1 MFNGGRNVRAIE
13 NAVAQLR
20 VARSKV
26 AAYEQDLYSK
36 ITTAVLT
43 LTRAKKQYE
52 VALVSERAAQENF
65 EIVTEQFNV
74 GKASSLDRTDA
85 QVSLTEA
92 RAATVSAEYDYREAV
107 AAIAY
112 LVATDPADQLV
123 GD

>member
-1 MFNGGRNVRAIE
+1 M
-13 NAVAQLR
+13 
-20 VARSKV
+20 
-26 AAYEQDLYSK
+26 
-36 ITTAVLT
+36 
-43 LTRAKKQYE
+43 
-52 VALVSERAAQENF
+52 
-65 EIVTEQFNV
+65 TEQFNV